1 MGQLGVG
8 QAVQRV
14 DDLVTGAGRYAD
26 DIGWPRTACAFVQRD
41 GIGHVDMPA
50 TPEKFRRPLD
60 AAL

>member
-26 DIGWPRTACAFVQRD
+26 DVRPPRPACASVQDD

-50 TPEKFRRPLD
+50 TPEKLWRLLGP
-60 AAL
+60 A